1 MSERAVGAAGNPEN
15 NAPPNLQLR
24 DLLERAIFYLGVPA
38 ITLYPLGVL
47 FYWIQIRS
55 HYDISADASW
65 QAVFTIPREFLI
77 AKTAA
82 MVVEGFA
89 FATPDLLLTA
99 LIIYVP
105 ITIGWR
111 RAWGT
116 GWRTNHLRRILTLL
130 ALIFVILWTLFMIY
144 LIVTGLQGG
153 SVRRAAAV
161 YQILT
166 IAAALMAGYL
176 IATDRKKNRT
186 SPNLA
191 MAPIFVRRWF
201 LRGAL
206 VAYTAVI
213 IGIFILGSALPIQ
226 LPTITFGEDSERES
240 GLLLGDPGSVC
251 GYWYYIDTQSRVV
264 ALPSEEATDVVV
276 VEEPGA

>member
-111 RAWGT
+111 RVWGT

-251 GYWYYIDTQSRVV
+251 GYWYYIDTQGRVV

>member
-130 ALIFVILWTLFMIY
+130 ALIFVVLWTLFMIY

-251 GYWYYIDTQSRVV
+251 GYWYYIDTQGRVV

>member
-116 GWRTNHLRRILTLL
+116 GWRRNHLRRILTLL

-251 GYWYYIDTQSRVV
+251 GYWYYIDTQGRVV